1 MARLRSLV
9 AAGWV
14 IATIAGPVADV
25 PAAIAAGARDART
38 SAVIDATGVTDVT
51 ADVQALLDRTPD
63 GGVVQ
68 LEREGD
74 YRVEGTLVLEER
86 HDLRIEGNGARIFAT
101 STADRTRSHLK
112 IVGGSDLVV
121 HDLEIHGANPHAGL
135 GDQAHVADLEA
146 QHGIALEGVIDVEL
160 DRVYIHDTYG
170 DNVYVSRHEGD
181 RRWSERVWIHDST
194 FARTGRQGIAVVA
207 ARDVVI
213 ERNWITHMRR
223 AAIDLEPTTQSW
235 GADNIHILENLIG
248 PGRLLF
254 VAAAGAGPVNWV
266 VIARNTLQGR
276 DLGVWV
282 VPPEGNRRQRFW
294 VVDNTSDTP
303 SSVPTLRFT
312 RSDGVIVHNNRQ
324 PIGGRGKAFVK
335 AVDSCDVAITG
346 NNIAPGK
353 VALEGRSR
361 KCNFIL
367 PVEPPEPPRVAGRDQ
382 EQVVEGSPPTEPTTG
397 SAPPTS
403 TAPSSAAPTTAPAPG
418 SPSSTSPTPQ
428 SQPSTEAVAATPN
441 QAESGGVSI
450 PVVALAMVLSAA
462 AGAGATAALNVR
474 QARHSAV
481 RRRSLPQRKP

>member
-14 IATIAGPVADV
+14 VTTIAGPVAV
-25 PAAIAAGARDART
+25 ALAATAGGARDVHT
-38 SAVIDATGVTDVT
+38 PSVIDATGGTDVT
-51 ADVQALLDRTPD
+51 ADLQALMDRTPD
-63 GGVVQ
+63 GGVVE
-68 LEREGD
+68 LERDGD
-74 YRVEGTLVLEER
+74 YRVEGTLVLVER

-112 IVGGSDLVV
+112 IDGGSDLVV
-121 HDLEIHGANPHAGL
+121 HDLEIHGANPHGGL

-146 QHGIALEGVIDVEL
+146 QHGIALEGVTDVEL
-160 DRVYIHDTYG
+160 NRVYIHDTYG

-213 ERNWITHMRR
+213 ERNWLTHMRR
-223 AAIDLEPTTQSW
+223 AAIDLEPTAQSW
-235 GADNIHILENLIG
+235 GADNIHILDNLVG

-266 VIARNTLQGR
+266 VIARNTLQAR

-282 VPPEGNRRQRFW
+282 VPPEGDRRQRFW
-294 VVDNTSDTP
+294 LVDNTSDTP

-312 RSDGVIVHNNRQ
+312 RSDGVIVHGNTQ
-324 PIGGRGKAFVK
+324 PISGRGKAFVK

-346 NNIAPGK
+346 NDIAPGK
-353 VALEGRSR
+353 FTLEGQSR

-367 PVEPPEPPRVAGRDQ
+367 PVEPPEPPRLAGRDPKR
-382 EQVVEGSPPTEPTTG
+382 VEGAPPTEPTTG
-397 SAPPTS
+397 SALRTS
-403 TAPSSAAPTTAPAPG
+403 TAPTTAAPTTASG
-418 SPSSTSPTPQ
+418 SPTSEAPT
-428 SQPSTEAVAATPN
+428 SETQPSTETLAATPN
-441 QAESGGVSI
+441 ATEGRGVSI
-450 PVVALAMVLSAA
+450 TVVVLAMVLAAA
-462 AGAGATAALNVR
+462 AGAGATAVFN
-474 QARHSAV
+474 ARRK
-481 RRRSLPQRKP
+481 RR